1 MEISAAATAVKVC
14 VTVDGELYSVKP
26 ETTEEFFQKEIL
38 GRLNA

>member
-1 MEISAAATAVKVC
+1 MEISAAATA